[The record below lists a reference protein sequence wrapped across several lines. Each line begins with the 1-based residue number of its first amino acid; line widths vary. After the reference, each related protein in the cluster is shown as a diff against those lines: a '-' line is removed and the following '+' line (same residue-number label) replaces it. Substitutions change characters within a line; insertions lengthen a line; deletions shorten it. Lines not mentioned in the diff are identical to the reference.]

1 MCCHV
6 LLYSQ
11 SSLMPKP
18 LSENLNLFQKESG
31 YKTTVG
37 DVYQLMTVSLFPWT
51 LSVVIAFKHL
61 LYTHSRTM

>member
-1 MCCHV
+1 
-6 LLYSQ
+6 
-11 SSLMPKP
+11 MPKP